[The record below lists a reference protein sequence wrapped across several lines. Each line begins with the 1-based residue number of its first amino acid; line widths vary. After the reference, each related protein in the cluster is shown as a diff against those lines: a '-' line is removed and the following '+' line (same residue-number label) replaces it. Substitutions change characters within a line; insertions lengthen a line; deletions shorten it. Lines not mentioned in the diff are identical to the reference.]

1 MDGQLI
7 CKNRELEQQQ
17 QSIKITRRR
26 SKERRKGIH
35 MDRLTETLRLKERI
49 TVQLKRKGICLT
61 NSRSITR
68 FYNLFLTNSNGVW
81 RGGVFIKGSL
91 RRNDQRINFSQ
102 ISLSCVLG
110 LQWKL
115 QLVTVVGSL
124 TIYHQP
130 FLLTPTRK
138 GLVPKKSV
146 INLRT
151 VWRLRVGKK
160 TQLLRIEE
168 GPNDIVLQWNVIS
181 FSIHW
186 RTNDP
191 FPFSSSFIKVHSH
204 RQEVKIYIK
213 SIFFPQSL

>member
-110 LQWKL
+110 LQ
-115 QLVTVVGSL
+115 
-124 TIYHQP
+124 
-130 FLLTPTRK
+130 
-138 GLVPKKSV
+138 
-146 INLRT
+146 
-151 VWRLRVGKK
+151 
-160 TQLLRIEE
+160 
-168 GPNDIVLQWNVIS
+168 
-181 FSIHW
+181 
-186 RTNDP
+186 
-191 FPFSSSFIKVHSH
+191 
-204 RQEVKIYIK
+204 
-213 SIFFPQSL
+213 